1 MATRKTN
8 RRTSRMTSVWKS
20 KVKNPEDVL
29 LPTVEGRVE
38 GDVRD
43 AWTAI
48 RGCVE
53 NELEPEVAK
62 AELDCIEE
70 ELDELTE
77 TGWTG
82 YWPTVEAISR
92 FANAFGIPWVS
103 PYAATVTDREGN
115 SEDVVHVE
123 ALESDAA
130 VIRSVAKIEGV
141 AEWQLMKGVALS
153 LADQYAPELKKDAE
167 QKAVKTATTD
177 KTRNTDK
184 TGKKSTKRGK

>member
-1 MATRKTN
+1 MATRKTI
-8 RRTSRMTSVWKS
+8 RRTSRKTSVWKS

-29 LPTVEGRVE
+29 LPTVEERVE
-38 GDVRD
+38 GYVRD

-48 RGCVE
+48 RGCAE
-53 NELEPEVAK
+53 SELEPEDVM
-62 AELDCIEE
+62 AELDWIEE

-92 FANAFGIPWVS
+92 FANAFGIPWAS
-103 PYAATVTDREGN
+103 PYAATVTDGEGK

-153 LADQYAPELKKDAE
+153 LADQYAPELKKEAE
-167 QKAVKTATTD
+167 LK
-177 KTRNTDK
+177 TDK
-184 TGKKSTKRGK
+184 TGKKSWKMGK